1 MMGEQR
7 RGGKCAGWRAL
18 GAMLPPDHVLR
29 RIDRLLDMG
38 ELRDVLAPHY
48 SRHGRP
54 SVAPELLLR
63 MALIGRLHGITS
75 ERRLC
80 EEVRFNLAYR
90 WFCRLPIGAPV
101 PHHSTFSKNRHG
113 RFRDAGVFR
122 ALFEQTVRRCVA
134 AGLVVSKDAAIDASF
149 VAADAS
155 WQRKMR
161 EGDMAVLQPS
171 RPVREWIADQAS
183 APPQRCGKPRGEPA
197 ALSRTDPASAWS
209 ARTVRG
215 RFGYAF
221 NVLIDTPGGVAME
234 VEASPARFA
243 AEVDAGRAML
253 TRATDRFDYRPKR
266 VAADTAY
273 GSAAFLAFVSNRGA
287 VPHIPV
293 LERSEQTK
301 GMFPRGSFTFDR
313 DRDCFTCPTGK
324 LLKHRGFD
332 HHTGVHVYHAL
343 ATDCRSCPAR
353 HRCTKAPYRRVTR
366 MDDENTRELVRA
378 EMQTPLFKRSM
389 RLRRGVERLFA
400 DAKGKRGLGRLHL
413 RGLRGAEE
421 EFLLG
426 AAVANLMLLARP
438 SDRVAPLGRVSPV
451 PTRVCPETRISWER
465 SDLAYR
471 ASVSLNS

>member
-7 RGGKCAGWRAL
+7 RGGKGASLRAL
-18 GAMLPPDHVLR
+18 GAMLPPSHVLR

-38 ELRDVLAPHY
+38 ELRDALAPHY

-54 SVAPELLLR
+54 SIAPELLIR

-90 WFCRLPIGAPV
+90 WFCRLPLGADV

-113 RFRDAGVFR
+113 RFRDADIFR
-122 ALFEQTVRRCVA
+122 LLFEQTVRRCAA

-161 EGDMAVLQPS
+161 EGDMAAPRLP

-183 APPQRCGKPRGEPA
+183 APTQECGKPRGEPA

-253 TRATDRFDYRPKR
+253 ARAGDRFDYRPKR

-301 GMFPRGSFTFDR
+301 GMFSRETFTFDR
-313 DRDCFTCPTGK
+313 ERDCFTCPEGK
-324 LLKHRGFD
+324 VLKHRGFD
-332 HHTGVHVYHAL
+332 HQTGVHVYHAL
-343 ATDCRSCPAR
+343 FTDCRTCSFR
-353 HRCTKAPYRRVTR
+353 GKCTNAPYRRVSR
-366 MDDENTRELVRA
+366 MEDEDTRELVRA
-378 EMQTPLFKRSM
+378 EMRTPLFKRSM

-421 EFLLG
+421 EFLIG
-426 AAVANLMLLARP
+426 AAIANLMLLARP
-438 SDRVAPLGRVSPV
+438 ADRVARSLRAPSVPARVSPMA
-451 PTRVCPETRISWER
+451 RISRKRFET
-465 SDLAYR
+465 AYY
-471 ASVSLNS
+471 APMSLNS